1 MAALFGAQNTKQLQ
15 VYLAPNKALT
25 LEHQDNALICLRC
38 TRRSV
43 GLAWTRY
50 SDTQSHTHSNAI
62 MSVLKLNTCHVGDW
76 ECTTCAGDYNTTDD
90 QPWQTK
96 NADMV
101 CTVCIAR
108 VFELALEND
117 YTWPPRF
124 GPDVLHTQDFASIL
138 PAELLDRIT
147 KRLAKGE
154 PRIDPEEV
162 AASVKGQVRG
172 KDFQICPGCC
182 NVINLKEAC
191 NHILCVCFVQF
202 CYLCGQVAT
211 HDGDHFKEG
220 GCPRW
225 GQPKSEQAMFD
236 QPDPMAEMRAAHNN
250 RILQDFAQHRLEF
263 HADIWTWNV
272 AIQTTTDTD
281 LSFVM
286 GNLLR
291 GNPKQ
296 PGWSPTRG
304 EYAQVLNAMRAQNPL
319 HRVSDEQWD
328 LIVTDS
334 ADQIKRLA
342 AKGPKHAQRHLTPHP
357 TVVRGLLRQPV
368 GGLFNMATQSG
379 RVAAFMWMHDSVR
392 AYPPNSRYRSI
403 KNVAVFDVGPTDE
416 PRLVGATLMAYL
428 FLFGDSHT
436 MNRFSFKRMAGHA
449 LLVELHQPLAVRD
462 RPDALYSEAFWRQ
475 ELLTKLWH
483 RMAYPDQQPV
493 AGDAEWTRLWSEASR
508 AWHEQTGISVHAA
521 L

>member
-1 MAALFGAQNTKQLQ
+1 MALHKAFVCQYGGFVRYLKHKAAASIFGTEQSPHIRASRQCLGMLKMYSTAGGSGMDQILR
-15 VYLAPNKALT
+15 
-25 LEHQDNALICLRC
+25 HQIA
-38 TRRSV
+38 
-43 GLAWTRY
+43 
-50 SDTQSHTHSNAI
+50 HPFNAI
-62 MSVLKLNTCHVGDW
+62 MSVLRLNTCHVGDW
-76 ECTTCAGDYNTTDD
+76 ECTTCAGDYNTSED

-138 PAELLDRIT
+138 PAELLDRIK

-162 AASVKGQVRG
+162 AAAVKGQVRG

-191 NHILCVCFVQF
+191 NHILCVCFAQF

-263 HADIWTWNV
+263 HADIWT
-272 AIQTTTDTD
+272 
-281 LSFVM
+281 
-286 GNLLR
+286 
-291 GNPKQ
+291 
-296 PGWSPTRG
+296 
-304 EYAQVLNAMRAQNPL
+304 
-319 HRVSDEQWD
+319 
-328 LIVTDS
+328 
-334 ADQIKRLA
+334 
-342 AKGPKHAQRHLTPHP
+342 
-357 TVVRGLLRQPV
+357 
-368 GGLFNMATQSG
+368 
-379 RVAAFMWMHDSVR
+379 
-392 AYPPNSRYRSI
+392 
-403 KNVAVFDVGPTDE
+403 
-416 PRLVGATLMAYL
+416 
-428 FLFGDSHT
+428 
-436 MNRFSFKRMAGHA
+436 
-449 LLVELHQPLAVRD
+449 
-462 RPDALYSEAFWRQ
+462 
-475 ELLTKLWH
+475 
-483 RMAYPDQQPV
+483 
-493 AGDAEWTRLWSEASR
+493 
-508 AWHEQTGISVHAA
+508 
-521 L
+521 